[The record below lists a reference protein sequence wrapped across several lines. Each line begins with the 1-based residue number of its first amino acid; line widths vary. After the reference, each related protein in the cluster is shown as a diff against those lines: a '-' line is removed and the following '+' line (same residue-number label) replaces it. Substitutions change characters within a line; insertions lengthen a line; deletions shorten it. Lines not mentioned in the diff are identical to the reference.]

1 MAHVGLPEEPS
12 IDDLM
17 TFDVGKIKDL
27 SRQDLFTFL
36 SILGVDV
43 TTKWDTVRMRKK
55 FEKIL
60 NDGEVPEQKK
70 PTENVDPTLAAVLSM
85 VEEMKAQS
93 VNTQSLIAALQ
104 EGSGNAAND
113 GDGTQQNPP
122 IRTIRTPSKLNV
134 KGPDKLEDGCS
145 YRQFRRWI
153 ISWKNFAKASNIET
167 LSREQQVSTF
177 FSYLEPKMLTKVE
190 YAMKISVNETEL
202 TVEEIITKIGD
213 FLKEQKNIM
222 VSRHD
227 LVKKRQAE
235 RQSFDDF
242 LVEIR
247 EMAEEADVEN
257 MSSEDL
263 IATLLVCGTSDNDAR
278 TELLAKRNVTLDT
291 VIRICRSREKADKD
305 QKSLSK
311 PVAGVR
317 QQSNNRT
324 RRARSQSQNR
334 SRNSNKNSRDKPEKF
349 CFNCGGPY
357 PHNGECPAKNR
368 HCHFCKMEGHYSRC
382 CKDKK
387 DKPSDSNADGKTK
400 SKTSGHIYRLIS
412 GLESRS
418 EHRPTIAIDVYDMKN
433 EYLDNKICVA
443 DTGAE
448 LTVGGT
454 GLLKR
459 FGISRK
465 NLKKPNER
473 LSGVNAR

>member
-1 MAHVGLPEEPS
+1 MAHEGLPEEPS

-17 TFDVGKIKDL
+17 EFDVEKIKDL
-27 SRQDLFTFL
+27 SRKDLFLFL

-43 TTKWDTVRMRKK
+43 STKWDTVRMRKK

-60 NDGEVPEQKK
+60 TDGEVPPDPKK

-104 EGSGNAAND
+104 ENSGNVTNE
-113 GDGTQQNPP
+113 GDGTQNAPV
-122 IRTIRTPSKLNV
+122 RTIRTPSKLNV

-247 EMAEEADVEN
+247 EMAEEADV
-257 MSSEDL
+257 
-263 IATLLVCGTSDNDAR
+263 
-278 TELLAKRNVTLDT
+278 
-291 VIRICRSREKADKD
+291 
-305 QKSLSK
+305 
-311 PVAGVR
+311 
-317 QQSNNRT
+317 
-324 RRARSQSQNR
+324 
-334 SRNSNKNSRDKPEKF
+334 
-349 CFNCGGPY
+349 
-357 PHNGECPAKNR
+357 
-368 HCHFCKMEGHYSRC
+368 
-382 CKDKK
+382 
-387 DKPSDSNADGKTK
+387 
-400 SKTSGHIYRLIS
+400 
-412 GLESRS
+412 
-418 EHRPTIAIDVYDMKN
+418 
-433 EYLDNKICVA
+433 
-443 DTGAE
+443 
-448 LTVGGT
+448 
-454 GLLKR
+454 
-459 FGISRK
+459 
-465 NLKKPNER
+465 
-473 LSGVNAR
+473 